1 MAYNPNNPN
10 GQATAANSAP
20 VVLASDQ
27 FPLSAAIS
35 DNSPNFTA
43 STIES
48 AGMIYNGATWDRIKA
63 MEGLSGTTDN
73 TTVTGVQAVG
83 IGPGFNIRH
92 NPANLGTAANST
104 SQFNTDGSS
113 GVLLTVGTTTTG
125 TFTVEATGDG
135 TNWGSPE
142 VFDATNDLWVSAQ
155 NITPTLGNNY
165 QILSSNYRA
174 VRLRTVTTLGAT
186 MAHTFTGS
194 LAIPLLSGIDT
205 GPAPHNFGYTL
216 WHKDIS
222 TGATLTS
229 ITVFTPATGKRFAVT
244 DLTVMAGGTTAGVV
258 TIYDATAG
266 TAFSQNTTPA
276 IFRGEFAPSTTSR
289 PGFSKTFTVPYY
301 SAAVNNSVLI
311 TTSAAINT
319 LYVQINGYSI

>member
-27 FPLSAAIS
+27 FPLSSAIS

-73 TTVTGVQAVG
+73 TAVTGVQAVG
-83 IGPGFNIRH
+83 IGPGFNVRH
-92 NPANLGTAANST
+92 NPANLGTATNST
-104 SQFNTDGSS
+104 SQFNTDGAS
-113 GVLLTVGTTTTG
+113 GLLLTIGTTTTG
-125 TFTVEATGDG
+125 TFIIEATGDG
-135 TNWGSPE
+135 TNWGNPE
-142 VFDATNDLWVSAQ
+142 VFDATNDLWVTSQ

-165 QILSSNYRA
+165 QIVAGNYRA
-174 VRLRTVTTLGAT
+174 VRIRTTATLGAT
-186 MAHTFTGS
+186 MAHTYTSSMATQFI
-194 LAIPLLSGIDT
+194 AGIDT

-216 WHKDIS
+216 WHKDLS

-229 ITVFTPATGKRFAVT
+229 ITVYTPTTGKRFAIT
-244 DLTVMAGGTTAGVV
+244 DLTVMAGGTTAGIV

-266 TAFSQNTTPA
+266 TAFTNQTTPA

-289 PGFSKTFTVPYY
+289 PGFSKTFTTPYY
-301 SAAVNNSVLI
+301 SAAINNSVLI
-311 TTSAAINT
+311 TTSAAMTI
-319 LYVQINGYSI
+319 YVQLNGYLI